1 MCVHLNL
8 SQCMNES
15 KQLTRNSVPPKRG
28 INTNKV
34 KVLNKHLSLLLM
46 HFVPDVLLL
55 LARIVP
61 RYRHAARQS
70 GIVLRRARDLAGKL
84 LESLALGLGD
94 QKSGEAAQ
102 KHEEGVDLH
111 DVVEPG
117 RLVGRSGAAGAEGTD
132 EDLGDDGA
140 DLAGGGGDTV
150 GGGAVAGW
158 ETWIELLVL
167 LHCIRVFLV

>member
-1 MCVHLNL
+1 M
-8 SQCMNES
+8 
-15 KQLTRNSVPPKRG
+15 SVPPKRG

-70 GIVLRRARDLAGKL
+70 GIVLRSARDLAGKL
-84 LESLALGLGD
+84 LESFALGLGD

-132 EDLGDDGA
+132 EDLGDDGT

-150 GGGAVAGW
+150 GGGAVAGG
-158 ETWIELLVL
+158 EAWIGLLVL
-167 LHCIRVFLV
+167 LHYIRGGLV

>member
-1 MCVHLNL
+1 MHL
-8 SQCMNES
+8 
-15 KQLTRNSVPPKRG
+15 
-28 INTNKV
+28 
-34 KVLNKHLSLLLM
+34 
-46 HFVPDVLLL
+46 VPDVLLL

-61 RYRHAARQS
+61 RNRHAARQS
-70 GIVLRRARDLAGKL
+70 RVVLRRARDFAGKL

-150 GGGAVAGW
+150 GSRAVARG
-158 ETWIELLVL
+158 EA
-167 LHCIRVFLV
+167 

>member
-1 MCVHLNL
+1 MHL
-8 SQCMNES
+8 
-15 KQLTRNSVPPKRG
+15 
-28 INTNKV
+28 
-34 KVLNKHLSLLLM
+34 
-46 HFVPDVLLL
+46 VPDVLLL

-61 RYRHAARQS
+61 RNRHAARQS
-70 GIVLRRARDLAGKL
+70 RVVLRRARDFAGKL
-84 LESLALGLGD
+84 LKSLALGLGN
-94 QKSGEAAQ
+94 QESSEATEE
-102 KHEEGVDLH
+102 HEQSVDLH

-117 RLVGRSGAAGAEGTD
+117 RLVLGGGAAGAEGTD

>member
-1 MCVHLNL
+1 M
-8 SQCMNES
+8 
-15 KQLTRNSVPPKRG
+15 SVPPKRG

-46 HFVPDVLLL
+46 HLVPDVLLL

-61 RYRHAARQS
+61 RNRHAARKS

-94 QKSGEAAQ
+94 QKSGETAQ

-140 DLAGGGGDTV
+140 DFAGGSGDTV
-150 GGGAVAGW
+150 GGGAVAGREAW
-158 ETWIELLVL
+158 VGLSVLILCVMVCLVRSAYIL
-167 LHCIRVFLV
+167 PGQ